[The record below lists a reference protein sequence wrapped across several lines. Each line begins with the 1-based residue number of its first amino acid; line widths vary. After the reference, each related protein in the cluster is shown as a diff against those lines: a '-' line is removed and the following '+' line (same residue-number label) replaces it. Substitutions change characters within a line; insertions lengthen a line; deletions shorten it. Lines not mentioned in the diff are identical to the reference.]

1 MIDKR
6 NFNQSQR
13 RELFLK
19 ADGKCQIC
27 SCDITL
33 DNFHADHKI
42 PFCEGGKTELNNGQA
57 LCPQCNLKKASLFNI
72 DVSHYMEP
80 GKSLR
85 DWLAEFLPRCYRSMV
100 QQIGKPQDEIKAFM
114 LHAFPGSGKTKAAL
128 ILGALLKEQGFIE
141 KIIVNVPSL
150 FLKDQMEKEARKLG
164 LMLNKKKIFV
174 EGFDG
179 LVTTYASIGYKSKD
193 TDSLINAQIIN
204 DICKRSKVLVI
215 ADECHHL
222 SQEKRWGEAFELAYG
237 NSVARLMTSGTPFR
251 TDRGRLPWVR
261 YSNNELDLSQPH
273 AYSYPYGITKWNT
286 KYCAL
291 GDQVV
296 RDVVIRSWNSDVN
309 FTLKEER
316 GGEIINEQEF
326 NHKLTD
332 NIDEIYADVYDP
344 ATEERI
350 EDNSRLRKLIKTAR
364 RSACIECGTDRHP
377 FGTEFI
383 RKILIAANEQLDEC
397 RRSHEW
403 AGGLIVCDNI
413 EHANAI
419 AVALKHWTNEDSIV
433 VHTESGN
440 SKRAIEGFKDAKNK
454 KRIKWL
460 TSVGQVSEG
469 VDIPHLRVGV
479 YLTTTQSHLRW
490 LQILGR
496 VLRTEPELTHEMQTA
511 YFYQYDDGIELVE
524 DDNGI
529 WNPESVNIKLFA
541 ESLMNEKVK
550 FESVLENNRE
560 RNNSQNNNDSREAL
574 SIKTETHS
582 ANGKETHH
590 IYDGQRIDIK
600 ELDKYKIVSART
612 NWPPAKLKIF
622 IEKCGPE
629 ELRRIHS

>member
-1 MIDKR
+1 MTDKR

-27 SCDITL
+27 SCDISL

-85 DWLAEFLPRCYRSMV
+85 DWQAEFLPRCYRSMV

-150 FLKDQMEKEARKLG
+150 FLKDQMEKEARKIG
-164 LMLNKKKIFV
+164 LMLNKKRPFI

-364 RSACIECGTDRHP
+364 RSACIECGTDKHP

-550 FESVLENNRE
+550 FESVLENNHE

-629 ELRRIHS
+629 ELRRILS

>member
-1 MIDKR
+1 MTDKR

-27 SCDITL
+27 SCDISL

-85 DWLAEFLPRCYRSMV
+85 DWQAEFLPRCYRSMV

-128 ILGALLKEQGFIE
+128 ILGALLKEQGFVE

-150 FLKDQMEKEARKLG
+150 FLKDQMEKEARKIG

-344 ATEERI
+344 DTEERI

-560 RNNSQNNNDSREAL
+560 RNNSHNNNDSREAL

-629 ELRRIHS
+629 ELRRILS

>member
-1 MIDKR
+1 MTDKR

-27 SCDITL
+27 SCDISL

-85 DWLAEFLPRCYRSMV
+85 DWQAEFLPRCYRSMV

-150 FLKDQMEKEARKLG
+150 FLKDQMEKEARKIG
-164 LMLNKKKIFV
+164 LMLNKKRPFV

-291 GDQVV
+291 GDRVV

-350 EDNSRLRKLIKTAR
+350 EDNSRLRKLIKAAR

-629 ELRRIHS
+629 ELRRILS

>member
-27 SCDITL
+27 SCNISL

-85 DWLAEFLPRCYRSMV
+85 DWQAEFLPRCYRSMV

-150 FLKDQMEKEARKLG
+150 FLKDQMEKEARKIG

-179 LVTTYASIGYKSKD
+179 LVTSYASIGYKSKD
-193 TDSLINAQIIN
+193 TDSLINAEIIN
-204 DICKRSKVLVI
+204 DICKRFKVLVI

-251 TDRGRLPWVR
+251 TDRRRLPWVR

-273 AYSYPYGITKWNT
+273 AYSYPYGITKWNS

-309 FTLKEER
+309 FTLTEER
-316 GGEIINEQEF
+316 GGEILNVQEF

-344 ATEERI
+344 DTEERI

-560 RNNSQNNNDSREAL
+560 RNNSHNNNDSREAL

-629 ELRRIHS
+629 ELRRILS

>member
-1 MIDKR
+1 MTDKR

-27 SCDITL
+27 SCDISL

-85 DWLAEFLPRCYRSMV
+85 DWQAEFLPRCYRSMV

-150 FLKDQMEKEARKLG
+150 FLKDQMEKEARKIG
-164 LMLNKKKIFV
+164 LMLNKKRPFI

-344 ATEERI
+344 DTEERI

-629 ELRRIHS
+629 ELRRILS

>member
-1 MIDKR
+1 MTDKR

-85 DWLAEFLPRCYRSMV
+85 DWQAEFLPRCYRSMV

-326 NHKLTD
+326 NNKLTD

-364 RSACIECGTDRHP
+364 RSACNECGTDRHP

-496 VLRTEPELTHEMQTA
+496 VLRTEPELTHEMLTA
-511 YFYQYDDGIELVE
+511 YFYQYDDLI
-524 DDNGI
+524 D
-529 WNPESVNIKLFA
+529 
-541 ESLMNEKVK
+541 
-550 FESVLENNRE
+550 
-560 RNNSQNNNDSREAL
+560 
-574 SIKTETHS
+574 
-582 ANGKETHH
+582 H
-590 IYDGQRIDIK
+590 IIS
-600 ELDKYKIVSART
+600 KY
-612 NWPPAKLKIF
+612 
-622 IEKCGPE
+622 
-629 ELRRIHS
+629 

>member
-1 MIDKR
+1 MTDKR

-27 SCDITL
+27 SCDISL

-85 DWLAEFLPRCYRSMV
+85 DWQAEFLPRCYRSMV

-150 FLKDQMEKEARKLG
+150 FLKDQMEKEARKIG
-164 LMLNKKKIFV
+164 LMLNKKRPFI

-344 ATEERI
+344 DTEERI

-550 FESVLENNRE
+550 FESVLENNRD

-629 ELRRIHS
+629 ELRRILS

>member
-27 SCDITL
+27 SCNISL

-85 DWLAEFLPRCYRSMV
+85 DWQAEFLPRCYRSMV

-150 FLKDQMEKEARKLG
+150 FLKDQMEKEARKIG
-164 LMLNKKKIFV
+164 LILNKKRPFI

-344 ATEERI
+344 VTEERI

-403 AGGLIVCDNI
+403 AGGLMVCDNI

-440 SKRAIEGFKDAKNK
+440 SKRAIEGYKDAKNK
-454 KRIKWL
+454 KRNKWL
-460 TSVGQVSEG
+460 ISVGQVSEG

-560 RNNSQNNNDSREAL
+560 RNNSHNNNDSREAL

-629 ELRRIHS
+629 ELRRILS

>member
-1 MIDKR
+1 MTDKR

-27 SCDITL
+27 SCDISL

-85 DWLAEFLPRCYRSMV
+85 DWQAEFLPRCYRSMV

-150 FLKDQMEKEARKLG
+150 FLKDQMEKEARKIG

-344 ATEERI
+344 DTEERI

-560 RNNSQNNNDSREAL
+560 RNNSHNNNDSREAL

-629 ELRRIHS
+629 ELRRILS

>member
-1 MIDKR
+1 MTDKR

-27 SCDITL
+27 SCDISL

-85 DWLAEFLPRCYRSMV
+85 DWQAEFLPRCYRSMV

-150 FLKDQMEKEARKLG
+150 FLKDQMEKEARKIG
-164 LMLNKKKIFV
+164 LMLNKKRPFI

-364 RSACIECGTDRHP
+364 RSACIECGTDKHP

-629 ELRRIHS
+629 ELRRILS

>member
-1 MIDKR
+1 MTDKR

-27 SCDITL
+27 SCDISL

-85 DWLAEFLPRCYRSMV
+85 DWQAEFLPRCYRSMV

-629 ELRRIHS
+629 ELRRILS

>member
-27 SCDITL
+27 SCNISL

-85 DWLAEFLPRCYRSMV
+85 DWQAEFLPRCYRSMV

-128 ILGALLKEQGFIE
+128 ILGALLKEQGFID

-150 FLKDQMEKEARKLG
+150 FLKDQMEKEARKIG
-164 LMLNKKKIFV
+164 LMLNKKRPFI

-344 ATEERI
+344 VTEERI

-403 AGGLIVCDNI
+403 AGGLMVCDNI

-440 SKRAIEGFKDAKNK
+440 SKRAIEGYKDAKNK
-454 KRIKWL
+454 KRNKWL
-460 TSVGQVSEG
+460 ISVGQVSEG

-541 ESLMNEKVK
+541 ESLMKEKVK
-550 FESVLENNRE
+550 FQSVLENNRE
-560 RNNSQNNNDSREAL
+560 RNNTQNNNDSRQAL

-600 ELDKYKIVSART
+600 DLDKYKIASSRT
-612 NWPPAKLKIF
+612 SWPPAKLKIF
-622 IEKCGPE
+622 IEKIGPD
-629 ELRRIHS
+629 ELRRILS

>member
-1 MIDKR
+1 MTDKR

-27 SCDITL
+27 SCDISL

-85 DWLAEFLPRCYRSMV
+85 DWQAEFLPRCYRSMV
-100 QQIGKPQDEIKAFM
+100 QQIGKPKEEINAFM

-150 FLKDQMEKEARKLG
+150 FLKDQMEKEARKIG
-164 LMLNKKKIFV
+164 LMLNKKRPFI

-273 AYSYPYGITKWNT
+273 AYSYPFGITKWNT

-629 ELRRIHS
+629 ELRRILS

>member
-1 MIDKR
+1 MTDKR

-27 SCDITL
+27 SCDISL

-85 DWLAEFLPRCYRSMV
+85 DWQAEFLPRCYRSMV

-150 FLKDQMEKEARKLG
+150 FLKDQMEKEARKIG
-164 LMLNKKKIFV
+164 LMLNKKRPFI

-344 ATEERI
+344 DTEERI

-560 RNNSQNNNDSREAL
+560 RNNSHNNNDSREAL

-629 ELRRIHS
+629 ELRRILS

>member
-1 MIDKR
+1 MTDKR

-13 RELFLK
+13 KELFLK

-27 SCDITL
+27 SCDISL

-85 DWLAEFLPRCYRSMV
+85 DWQAEFLPRCYRSMV

-150 FLKDQMEKEARKLG
+150 FLKDQMEKEARKIG

-179 LVTTYASIGYKSKD
+179 LVTSYASIGYKSKD
-193 TDSLINAQIIN
+193 TDCLINAEIIN
-204 DICKRSKVLVI
+204 DICKRFKVLVI

-251 TDRGRLPWVR
+251 TDRRRLPWVR

-273 AYSYPYGITKWNT
+273 AYSYPYGITKWNS

-309 FTLKEER
+309 FTLTEER
-316 GGEIINEQEF
+316 GGEILNVQEF

-332 NIDEIYADVYDP
+332 NIDEIYPDVYDP
-344 ATEERI
+344 ETEERI

-383 RKILIAANEQLDEC
+383 RKILIAANEQLDDC
-397 RRSHEW
+397 RRAHEW

-413 EHANAI
+413 DHANSI
-419 AVALKHWTNEDSIV
+419 AVALKHWTKEDAIV

-440 SKRAIEGFKDAKNK
+440 SKRAIEGYKDAKNK
-454 KRIKWL
+454 KRNKWL
-460 TSVGQVSEG
+460 ISVGQVSEG

-541 ESLMNEKVK
+541 ESLMKEKVK
-550 FESVLENNRE
+550 FQSVLENNRE
-560 RNNSQNNNDSREAL
+560 RNNSQNNINSGQAL

-600 ELDKYKIVSART
+600 DLDKYKIASSRT
-612 NWPPAKLKIF
+612 SWPPAKLKIF
-622 IEKCGPE
+622 IEKIGQD
-629 ELRRIHS
+629 ELRRILS

>member
-1 MIDKR
+1 MTDKR

-27 SCDITL
+27 SCDISL

-85 DWLAEFLPRCYRSMV
+85 DWQAEFLPRCYRSMV

-150 FLKDQMEKEARKLG
+150 FLKDQMEKEARKIG
-164 LMLNKKKIFV
+164 LMLNKKRPFI

-344 ATEERI
+344 DTEERI

-560 RNNSQNNNDSREAL
+560 RNNSHNNNDSREAL

-600 ELDKYKIVSART
+600 ELDKYQIVSART

-629 ELRRIHS
+629 ELRRILS

>member
-1 MIDKR
+1 MTDKR

-85 DWLAEFLPRCYRSMV
+85 DWQAEFLPRCYRSMV

-150 FLKDQMEKEARKLG
+150 FLKDQMEKEARKIG
-164 LMLNKKKIFV
+164 LMLNKKRPFI

-344 ATEERI
+344 DTEERI

-629 ELRRIHS
+629 ELRRILS

>member
-1 MIDKR
+1 MTDKR

-85 DWLAEFLPRCYRSMV
+85 DWQAEFLPRCYRSMV

-150 FLKDQMEKEARKLG
+150 FLKDQMEKEARKIG
-164 LMLNKKKIFV
+164 LMLNKKRPFV

-629 ELRRIHS
+629 ELRRILS

>member
-1 MIDKR
+1 MTDKR

-27 SCDITL
+27 SCDISL

-85 DWLAEFLPRCYRSMV
+85 DWQAEFLPRCYRSMV

-150 FLKDQMEKEARKLG
+150 FLKDQMEKEARKIG
-164 LMLNKKKIFV
+164 LMLNKKRPFI

-629 ELRRIHS
+629 ELRRILS

>member
-1 MIDKR
+1 MTDKR

-85 DWLAEFLPRCYRSMV
+85 DWQAEFLPRCYRSMV

-344 ATEERI
+344 DTEERI

-629 ELRRIHS
+629 ELRRILS

>member
-1 MIDKR
+1 MTDKR

-85 DWLAEFLPRCYRSMV
+85 DWQAEFLPRCYRSMV

-344 ATEERI
+344 DTEERI

-560 RNNSQNNNDSREAL
+560 RNNSHNNNDSREAL

-629 ELRRIHS
+629 ELRRILS

>member
-1 MIDKR
+1 MTDKR

-85 DWLAEFLPRCYRSMV
+85 DWQAEFLPRCYRSMV

-344 ATEERI
+344 DTEERI

-560 RNNSQNNNDSREAL
+560 RNNSQNNNDAREAL

-629 ELRRIHS
+629 ELRRILS

>member
-1 MIDKR
+1 MTDKR

-27 SCDITL
+27 SCDISL

-85 DWLAEFLPRCYRSMV
+85 DWQAEFLPRCYRSMV

-150 FLKDQMEKEARKLG
+150 FLKDQMEKEARKIG

-344 ATEERI
+344 DTEERI

-529 WNPESVNIKLFA
+529 WNPEIVNIKLFA

-629 ELRRIHS
+629 ELRRILS

>member
-1 MIDKR
+1 MTDKR

-27 SCDITL
+27 SCDISL

-85 DWLAEFLPRCYRSMV
+85 DWQAEFLPRCYRSMV

-150 FLKDQMEKEARKLG
+150 FLKDQMEKEARKIG

-344 ATEERI
+344 DTEERI

-560 RNNSQNNNDSREAL
+560 RNNSHNNNDSREAL

-590 IYDGQRIDIK
+590 IYDGQIIDIK
-600 ELDKYKIVSART
+600 ELDNYKIVSART

-629 ELRRIHS
+629 ELRRILS

>member
-1 MIDKR
+1 MTDKR

-27 SCDITL
+27 SCDISL

-85 DWLAEFLPRCYRSMV
+85 DWQAEFLPRCYRSMV

-150 FLKDQMEKEARKLG
+150 FLKDQMEKEARKIG
-164 LMLNKKKIFV
+164 LMLNKKRPFV

-629 ELRRIHS
+629 ELRRILS

>member
-1 MIDKR
+1 MTDKR

-85 DWLAEFLPRCYRSMV
+85 DWQAEFLPRCYRSMV

-150 FLKDQMEKEARKLG
+150 FLKDQMEKEARKIG
-164 LMLNKKKIFV
+164 LMLNKKRPFI

-629 ELRRIHS
+629 ELRRILS

>member
-1 MIDKR
+1 MTDKR

-27 SCDITL
+27 SCDISL

-85 DWLAEFLPRCYRSMV
+85 DWQAEFLPRCYRSMV

-150 FLKDQMEKEARKLG
+150 FLKDQMEKEARKIG

-344 ATEERI
+344 DTEERI
-350 EDNSRLRKLIKTAR
+350 EDNSRLRKLIKAAR

-629 ELRRIHS
+629 ELRRILS

>member
-1 MIDKR
+1 MTDKR

-13 RELFLK
+13 RELFLR

-27 SCDITL
+27 SCDISL

-85 DWLAEFLPRCYRSMV
+85 DWQAEFLPRCYRSMV

-150 FLKDQMEKEARKLG
+150 FLKDQMEKEARKIG

-344 ATEERI
+344 NTEERI

-496 VLRTEPELTHEMQTA
+496 VLRTEPELSHEMQTA

-550 FESVLENNRE
+550 FQSVLENNRV

-590 IYDGQRIDIK
+590 IYDGQRMEVE
-600 ELDKYKIVSART
+600 ELDKYKIISART
-612 NWPPAKLKIF
+612 SWPPAKLKIF
-622 IEKCGPE
+622 IEKCGPD
-629 ELRRIHS
+629 ELRRILS

>member
-1 MIDKR
+1 MTDKR

-27 SCDITL
+27 SCDISL

-85 DWLAEFLPRCYRSMV
+85 DWQAEFLPRCYRSMV

-150 FLKDQMEKEARKLG
+150 FLKDQMEKEARKIG
-164 LMLNKKKIFV
+164 LMLNKKRPFI

-529 WNPESVNIKLFA
+529 WNPEIVNIKLFA
-541 ESLMNEKVK
+541 ESLMKEKVK
-550 FESVLENNRE
+550 FQSVLENTRE
-560 RNNSQNNNDSREAL
+560 RNNSQSNNDSRQAL

-590 IYDGQRIDIK
+590 IYDGQRIEIK
-600 ELDKYKIVSART
+600 DLDKYKIASART
-612 NWPPAKLKIF
+612 SWPPAKLKIF
-622 IEKCGPE
+622 IEKIGPD
-629 ELRRIHS
+629 ELRRILS

>member
-1 MIDKR
+1 MTDKR

-85 DWLAEFLPRCYRSMV
+85 DWQAEFLPRCYRSMV

-179 LVTTYASIGYKSKD
+179 LVTSYASIGYKSKD

-383 RKILIAANEQLDEC
+383 RKILIAANDQLDEC

-440 SKRAIEGFKDAKNK
+440 SKRAIEGYKDAKNK
-454 KRIKWL
+454 KRNKWL
-460 TSVGQVSEG
+460 ISVGQVSEG

-560 RNNSQNNNDSREAL
+560 RNNSHNNNDSREAL

-629 ELRRIHS
+629 ELRRILS

>member
-1 MIDKR
+1 MTDKR

-27 SCDITL
+27 SCDISL

-85 DWLAEFLPRCYRSMV
+85 DWQAEFLPRCYRSMV

-150 FLKDQMEKEARKLG
+150 FLKDQMEKEARKIG
-164 LMLNKKKIFV
+164 LMLNKKRPFI

-560 RNNSQNNNDSREAL
+560 RNNSQNNNDSSEAL

-629 ELRRIHS
+629 ELRRILS

>member
-1 MIDKR
+1 MTDKR

-85 DWLAEFLPRCYRSMV
+85 DWQAEFLPRCYRSMV

-150 FLKDQMEKEARKLG
+150 FLKDQMEKEARKIG

-344 ATEERI
+344 DTEERI

-440 SKRAIEGFKDAKNK
+440 SKRAIEGYKDAKNK
-454 KRIKWL
+454 KRNKWL
-460 TSVGQVSEG
+460 ISVGQVSEG

-541 ESLMNEKVK
+541 ESLMKEKVK
-550 FESVLENNRE
+550 FQSVLENNRE
-560 RNNSQNNNDSREAL
+560 RNNSQNNINSGQAL

-600 ELDKYKIVSART
+600 DLDKYKIASSKT
-612 NWPPAKLKIF
+612 SWPPAKLKIF
-622 IEKCGPE
+622 LEKIGPE
-629 ELRRIHS
+629 ELRRILS

>member
-1 MIDKR
+1 MTDKR

-27 SCDITL
+27 SCDISL

-85 DWLAEFLPRCYRSMV
+85 DWQAEFLPRCYRSMV

-150 FLKDQMEKEARKLG
+150 FLKDQMEKEARKIG
-164 LMLNKKKIFV
+164 LMLNKKRPFI

-383 RKILIAANEQLDEC
+383 RKILIAANVQLDEC

-629 ELRRIHS
+629 ELRRILS

>member
-1 MIDKR
+1 MTDKR

-13 RELFLK
+13 RELFLR

-27 SCDITL
+27 SCDISL

-85 DWLAEFLPRCYRSMV
+85 DWQAEFLPRCYRSMV

-150 FLKDQMEKEARKLG
+150 FLKDQMEKEARKIG

-344 ATEERI
+344 DTEERI

-496 VLRTEPELTHEMQTA
+496 VLRTEPELSHEMQTA

-550 FESVLENNRE
+550 FQSVLENNRV

-590 IYDGQRIDIK
+590 IYDGQRMEVE
-600 ELDKYKIVSART
+600 ELDKYKIISART
-612 NWPPAKLKIF
+612 SWPPAKLKIF
-622 IEKCGPE
+622 IEKCGPD
-629 ELRRIHS
+629 ELRRILS

>member
-1 MIDKR
+1 MTDKR

-27 SCDITL
+27 SCDISL

-85 DWLAEFLPRCYRSMV
+85 DWQAEFLPRCYRSMV

-150 FLKDQMEKEARKLG
+150 FLKDQMEKEARKIG

-344 ATEERI
+344 DTEERI

-629 ELRRIHS
+629 ELRRILS

>member
-1 MIDKR
+1 M
-6 NFNQSQR
+6 
-13 RELFLK
+13 
-19 ADGKCQIC
+19 
-27 SCDITL
+27 
-33 DNFHADHKI
+33 
-42 PFCEGGKTELNNGQA
+42 
-57 LCPQCNLKKASLFNI
+57 
-72 DVSHYMEP
+72 
-80 GKSLR
+80 
-85 DWLAEFLPRCYRSMV
+85 
-100 QQIGKPQDEIKAFM
+100 
-114 LHAFPGSGKTKAAL
+114 
-128 ILGALLKEQGFIE
+128 
-141 KIIVNVPSL
+141 
-150 FLKDQMEKEARKLG
+150 
-164 LMLNKKKIFV
+164 
-174 EGFDG
+174 
-179 LVTTYASIGYKSKD
+179 
-193 TDSLINAQIIN
+193 
-204 DICKRSKVLVI
+204 
-215 ADECHHL
+215 
-222 SQEKRWGEAFELAYG
+222 
-237 NSVARLMTSGTPFR
+237 
-251 TDRGRLPWVR
+251 
-261 YSNNELDLSQPH
+261 
-273 AYSYPYGITKWNT
+273 
-286 KYCAL
+286 
-291 GDQVV
+291 
-296 RDVVIRSWNSDVN
+296 VIRSWNSDVN

-629 ELRRIHS
+629 ELRRILS

>member
-1 MIDKR
+1 MTDKR

-27 SCDITL
+27 SCNITL

-85 DWLAEFLPRCYRSMV
+85 DWQAEFLPRCYRSMV

-150 FLKDQMEKEARKLG
+150 FLKDQMEKEARKIG
-164 LMLNKKKIFV
+164 LMLNKKRPFI

-222 SQEKRWGEAFELAYG
+222 SQGKRWGEAFELAYG

-344 ATEERI
+344 VTEERI

-440 SKRAIEGFKDAKNK
+440 SKRAIEGYKDAKNK
-454 KRIKWL
+454 KRNKWL
-460 TSVGQVSEG
+460 ISVGQVSEG

-541 ESLMNEKVK
+541 ESLMKEKVK
-550 FESVLENNRE
+550 FQSVLENNRE

-590 IYDGQRIDIK
+590 IYDGQRINIK
-600 ELDKYKIVSART
+600 DLDKYKIASSKT
-612 NWPPAKLKIF
+612 SWPPAKLKIF
-622 IEKCGPE
+622 LEKIGPE
-629 ELRRIHS
+629 ELRRILS

>member
-1 MIDKR
+1 MTDKR

-85 DWLAEFLPRCYRSMV
+85 DWQAEFLPRCYRSMV

-344 ATEERI
+344 DTEERI

-560 RNNSQNNNDSREAL
+560 RNNSHNNNDLREAL

-629 ELRRIHS
+629 ELRRILS